1 LGHPLSKEIE
11 MSSTFTPPLRIGPR
25 QTLTNAGGSSADAT
39 GAAVLSRQAAV
50 AGGTATTIV
59 IPAGS
64 ILMDATFYG
73 TTAATSP
80 ATPNVTCDSVVVGT
94 LSDGAGIRALT
105 PATTTAAATEAA
117 NVGAADVT
125 VSWTAGAGAVG
136 VLSVVYTA
144 RNPDGTIIPYGSGYT
159 NS

>member
-1 LGHPLSKEIE
+1 
-11 MSSTFTPPLRIGPR
+11 
-25 QTLTNAGGSSADAT
+25 
-39 GAAVLSRQAAV
+39 
-50 AGGTATTIV
+50 
-59 IPAGS
+59 
-64 ILMDATFYG
+64 
-73 TTAATSP
+73 
-80 ATPNVTCDSVVVGT
+80 VVVGT

-105 PATTTAAATEAA
+105 PATTTAAAVEAA
-117 NVGAADVT
+117 NVGTADVT